1 MNGFEKRRE
10 EKKKIIRE
18 AALKLFLENG
28 TDRVTIKQIAEEAS
42 VSHVSIYN
50 FYGSKG
56 ELINEL
62 ALSLISD
69 MKKQY
74 EEICSGNHSF
84 EEKLKGILDF
94 KMEMIENR
102 YWELVQII
110 AKTNSTVKKAFDDM
124 ILSGKEW
131 FLALVEEGKRLGII
145 QSDINNHAVFMLM
158 DIFTSYFMNNESAKI
173 ALSYNPKL
181 AEDLQHIFWHGL
193 LK

>member
-1 MNGFEKRRE
+1 MNGFEKRRR

-62 ALSLISD
+62 TLSLISD

-74 EEICSGNHSF
+74 EEICNGNYAF
-84 EEKLKGILDF
+84 EEKLKKILHF

-102 YWELVQII
+102 YWELVQIVT
-110 AKTNSTVKKAFDDM
+110 KTNSTVKKAFDDM
-124 ILSGKEW
+124 ILSGKEC
-131 FLALVEEGKRLGII
+131 FLTLVEEGKRLEAI
-145 QSDINNHAVFMLM
+145 QADIDNHAVFMLI
-158 DIFTSYFMNNESAKI
+158 DLFTSYFMNNESAKM

-181 AEDLQHIFWHGL
+181 ADDLQHIFWYGL